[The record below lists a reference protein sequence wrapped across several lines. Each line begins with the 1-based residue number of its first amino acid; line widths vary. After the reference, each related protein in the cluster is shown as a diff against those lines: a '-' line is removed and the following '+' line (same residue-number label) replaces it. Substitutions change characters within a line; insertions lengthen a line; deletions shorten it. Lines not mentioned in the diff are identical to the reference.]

1 MSDEPKKTPNA
12 NGNGHSGNG
21 LNGNGHAGP
30 GHSDSPATVAI
41 ATVPA
46 AGAVPTAGPKIIE
59 IGGKGGQFYMQQ
71 LINTERPAR
80 MVGLFTMRQMKPSE
94 VERLVGVCL
103 QAMKEEDQGA
113 SLMLSTLGDP
123 APADLELQRTWRVT
137 ITEYTDAQPHDCL
150 VQLFDMDDPGS
161 THRALLDHLFNMD
174 ESLGQ
179 DGVTATQGAQTYLT
193 IASGKLDDPNRV
205 HPFQN
210 LVALFSSAL
219 GACIVDPAGAIV
231 TMDAGEWAEALEMS
245 LQLEKDMHLLKR

>member
-1 MSDEPKKTPNA
+1 MSDQPKNGDNGAAAK
-12 NGNGHSGNG
+12 NGNGSSG
-21 LNGNGHAGP
+21 
-30 GHSDSPATVAI
+30 TTKAI
-41 ATVPA
+41 EAPEGKSAPRIV
-46 AGAVPTAGPKIIE
+46 E
-59 IGGKGGQFYMQQ
+59 IGGKGGAFYMQQ

-80 MVGLFTMRQMKPSE
+80 MVGLFTMRQMKPHE

-113 SLMLSTLGDP
+113 SLTLAPLGDP
-123 APADLELQRTWRVT
+123 APQEMELQRTWRVT

-150 VQLFDMDDPGS
+150 VQLFDMNDPGS

-174 ESLGQ
+174 EELGQ
-179 DGVTATQGAQTYLT
+179 QGIDATQGAQTYLT
-193 IASGKLDDPNRV
+193 IASGKLVDQNTI

-219 GACIVDPAGAIV
+219 GACIVDPAGAVV

-245 LQLEKDMHLLKR
+245 LQLERDMHLLRK